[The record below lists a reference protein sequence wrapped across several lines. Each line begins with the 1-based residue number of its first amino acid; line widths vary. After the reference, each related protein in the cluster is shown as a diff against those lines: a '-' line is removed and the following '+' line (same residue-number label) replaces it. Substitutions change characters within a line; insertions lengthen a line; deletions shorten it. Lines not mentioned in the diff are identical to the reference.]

1 MAKLNLGLPSYEDS
15 IFSSQEE
22 RNTKTGDMIQKIS
35 IDQIVD
41 FENHPFS
48 VELDNDMVHLIDS
61 IQTNGLLMPVMV
73 RPLKD
78 GKGYEMISGHRR
90 RFAYEQL
97 GLDTIDAIVK
107 DLDDDSATVLMVD
120 SNLTRERIKPTE
132 KGYAYKMRLEAM
144 NHQGKRLLENT
155 TSGQVGP
162 KYVKNRSDDELA
174 DIVGISRKQIQRYIR
189 LTYLIKP
196 LQELVD
202 ETDKKKLNMAFNP
215 AAEISFLKEDEQELL
230 YEIICMNGIT
240 PSLSQA
246 EDFKKKSK
254 SGELSFDYMVSAL
267 SKVKSNARTV
277 RFENSE
283 IDQYFPKTYDA
294 DRRKKLIIKLLSDWK
309 QKREKEQ
316 R

>member
-15 IFSSQEE
+15 IISSQEE

-97 GLDTIDAIVK
+97 GLETIDAIVK

-120 SNLTRERIKPTE
+120 SNLTREIIKPTE

-162 KYVKNRSDDELA
+162 KYKKNRSDDELA

-230 YEIICMNGIT
+230 YEIICMNG
-240 PSLSQA
+240 
-246 EDFKKKSK
+246 
-254 SGELSFDYMVSAL
+254 MVS
-267 SKVKSNARTV
+267 V
-277 RFENSE
+277 
-283 IDQYFPKTYDA
+283 IDGYDEDVGEFDTDDYFYGM
-294 DRRKKLIIKLLSDWK
+294 
-309 QKREKEQ
+309 
-316 R
+316 